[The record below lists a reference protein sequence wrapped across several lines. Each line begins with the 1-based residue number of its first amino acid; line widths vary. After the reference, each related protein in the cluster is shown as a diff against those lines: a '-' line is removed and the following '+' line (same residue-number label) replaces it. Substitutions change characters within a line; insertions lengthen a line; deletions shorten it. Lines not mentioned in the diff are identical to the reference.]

1 MLIQLIPV
9 KAVGPVNGRLVLR
22 SADSSA
28 GFIKQTENAGH
39 PGSQHIGFLHFFR
52 DITAD
57 QGQDI

>member
-22 SADSSA
+22 VLIALLKLYKA
-28 GFIKQTENAGH
+28 NQNAGH

-52 DITAD
+52 DIAAD